1 MEGDFL
7 ATGPRGKPP
16 SHEFLSQAFGTQ
28 PRPGRQQLFYKQEA
42 GRGHGRRRGSVPGRP
57 LRVLLAYTVVL
68 VPSSLVPYLFCS
80 SSTLVCSLLPNT
92 HTHTPACLAVVL
104 KPPLLLSCSR
114 NPVLS
119 QPQSML
125 TLNLS
130 KCHLPQ
136 LEPHPALADGPQG
149 SAPRPPR
156 MARMVYR
163 NKQPRL
169 SMGLSRAWKFLAH
182 ERGSEMVCG
191 VNRVNTAATR
201 CEAIKLLGDEM

>member
-7 ATGPRGKPP
+7 ATGPPGKSPN
-16 SHEFLSQAFGTQ
+16 HEFLSQAFGTQ

-57 LRVLLAYTVVL
+57 LRVPLPYTVVL
-68 VPSSLVPYLFCS
+68 APSPTGSF
-80 SSTLVCSLLPNT
+80 LPPQY
-92 HTHTPACLAVVL
+92 PACLAVVL
-104 KPPLLLSCSR
+104 KPPLLLSSSR
-114 NPVLS
+114 NPVVS

-130 KCHLPQ
+130 KYHLPQ

-163 NKQPRL
+163 NTQPCL

-191 VNRVNTAATR
+191 MNRVNTAATR
-201 CEAIKLLGDEM
+201 CEAVKLLGDEM